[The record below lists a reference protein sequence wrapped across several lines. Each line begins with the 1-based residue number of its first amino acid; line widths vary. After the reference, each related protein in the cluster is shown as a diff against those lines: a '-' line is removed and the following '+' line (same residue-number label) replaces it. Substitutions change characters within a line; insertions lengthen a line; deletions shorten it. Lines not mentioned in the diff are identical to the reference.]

1 MTGEGG
7 GVGSNTVAGNGRR
20 TGSLSSGSRTSNTTI
35 TTPSTHSTASTA
47 SAVSTRRRVSVNGSR
62 PPPAPGSAGARSASQ
77 YGTKSGPCGSPS
89 SVPPT
94 STGSRNRSA
103 PGPFGRYGV
112 ATHGARPRSAAST
125 RGTPPAPPASAPRP
139 RHNSPRRP
147 DACLTAETNRSRAAP
162 SSAAPLVSNAI
173 DTARPSAAC
182 PRYTNPAG
190 AACKR
195 ACTTK
200 GPTRGGSPYC
210 NGAVTL
216 TVTASIFPDTR
227 LRARFRKSWGRLV
240 NMASMSVAE
249 DLPSGTDAAA
259 LREAL
264 QEVRKVIVGQDH
276 MVERLLVAL
285 LARGHCLL
293 EGVPGVAK
301 TLAAS
306 TLATVVGGTF
316 ARIQFTPDLVPSDIV
331 GTRVYHPSSEQF
343 DVELGPVFVNFLL
356 ADEINRAPAKVQS
369 ALLEV
374 MAERQVTL
382 AGVTHPLPKP
392 FIVLAT
398 QNPIESEGV
407 YPLPEVQRDRFLFR
421 VRVHH
426 PSAHEEMEILQ
437 RMSVTP
443 PTPRQILDP
452 DRLLA
457 LQQQAEQVS
466 VHQLVA
472 DYVVRLV
479 MATRSPAD
487 YGLAPLDD
495 TIEIGVS
502 PRATL
507 GLVAAGRALALLR
520 GRDYL
525 LPDDVRDV
533 AVDVM
538 AHRLMLTFDAIAD
551 GVDPEQVIRQIL
563 HAVPPPLVVW
573 NNQR

>member
-1 MTGEGG
+1 
-7 GVGSNTVAGNGRR
+7 
-20 TGSLSSGSRTSNTTI
+20 
-35 TTPSTHSTASTA
+35 
-47 SAVSTRRRVSVNGSR
+47 
-62 PPPAPGSAGARSASQ
+62 
-77 YGTKSGPCGSPS
+77 
-89 SVPPT
+89 
-94 STGSRNRSA
+94 
-103 PGPFGRYGV
+103 
-112 ATHGARPRSAAST
+112 
-125 RGTPPAPPASAPRP
+125 
-139 RHNSPRRP
+139 
-147 DACLTAETNRSRAAP
+147 
-162 SSAAPLVSNAI
+162 
-173 DTARPSAAC
+173 
-182 PRYTNPAG
+182 
-190 AACKR
+190 
-195 ACTTK
+195 
-200 GPTRGGSPYC
+200 
-210 NGAVTL
+210 
-216 TVTASIFPDTR
+216 
-227 LRARFRKSWGRLV
+227 
-240 NMASMSVAE
+240 MSVAE
-249 DLPSGTDAAA
+249 EQPGGTDAAV
-259 LREAL
+259 LRQTL
-264 QEVRKVIVGQDH
+264 DEVRRVIVGQDH
-276 MVERLLVAL
+276 MVERLVVAL

-331 GTRVYHPSSEQF
+331 GTRVFHPSNEKF

-421 VRVHH
+421 VRVPH
-426 PSAHEEMEILQ
+426 PSAHEELEILH

-443 PTPRQILDP
+443 PTPARVLDP
-452 DRLLA
+452 QQLMA
-457 LQQQAEQVS
+457 LQETAERVS

-472 DYVVRLV
+472 DYVVRMV
-479 MATRSPAD
+479 MATRSPAE
-487 YGLAPLDD
+487 YGLADLAD

-507 GLVAAGRALALLR
+507 GLVAAGRALAVLR

-538 AHRLMLTFDAIAD
+538 SHRLMLTFDALAD
-551 GVDPEQVIRQIL
+551 GVDPEQVVKQIL

-573 NNQR
+573 NQSR

>member
-1 MTGEGG
+1 
-7 GVGSNTVAGNGRR
+7 
-20 TGSLSSGSRTSNTTI
+20 
-35 TTPSTHSTASTA
+35 
-47 SAVSTRRRVSVNGSR
+47 
-62 PPPAPGSAGARSASQ
+62 
-77 YGTKSGPCGSPS
+77 
-89 SVPPT
+89 
-94 STGSRNRSA
+94 
-103 PGPFGRYGV
+103 
-112 ATHGARPRSAAST
+112 
-125 RGTPPAPPASAPRP
+125 
-139 RHNSPRRP
+139 
-147 DACLTAETNRSRAAP
+147 
-162 SSAAPLVSNAI
+162 
-173 DTARPSAAC
+173 
-182 PRYTNPAG
+182 
-190 AACKR
+190 
-195 ACTTK
+195 
-200 GPTRGGSPYC
+200 
-210 NGAVTL
+210 
-216 TVTASIFPDTR
+216 
-227 LRARFRKSWGRLV
+227 
-240 NMASMSVAE
+240 MSVAE
-249 DLPSGTDAAA
+249 ELPGGTDAEVLRQA
-259 LREAL
+259 LD
-264 QEVRKVIVGQDH
+264 EVRRVIVGQDH
-276 MVERLLVAL
+276 MVERLIVAL

-306 TLATVVGGTF
+306 TLSTVVGGTF

-331 GTRVYHPSSEQF
+331 GTRVYHPSTEKF

-382 AGVTHPLPKP
+382 AGVTHPLPRP

-421 VRVHH
+421 VRVTH
-426 PSAHEEMEILQ
+426 PSAHEELQILQ

-443 PTPRQILDP
+443 PAPSRVLDP
-452 DRLLA
+452 ERLIA
-457 LQQQAEQVS
+457 LQQTAEDVS

-479 MATRSPAD
+479 MATRAPAD
-487 YGLAPLDD
+487 YGLPDLVD
-495 TIEIGVS
+495 TIEVGVS

-507 GLVAAGRALALLR
+507 GLVSAGRALAVLR

-538 AHRLMLTFDAIAD
+538 SHRLMLTFDALAD
-551 GVDPEQVIRQIL
+551 GVDPEEVVRQIL

-573 NNQR
+573 NQNR